1 MQRPGKRTGLLV
13 DAETVQGFLEPDG
26 GLCPPDSRIDG
37 RSSKEWNSDWTGSGD
52 DTSALAMSSGGL
64 CPPDSRIMLVA
75 NDSYQ
80 LKAKVVADEMK
91 LRLIVL
97 LSFEKRITRFPK
109 LIDEALNG
117 TSASDMSPG
126 GLCPP
131 VHAR

>member
-1 MQRPGKRTGLLV
+1 M
-13 DAETVQGFLEPDG
+13 
-26 GLCPPDSRIDG
+26 SRIDYI
-37 RSSKEWNSDWTGSGD
+37 EVNSRRPEQTGSGD